1 MKALYGWL
9 SYWTLALNC
18 KTQDF
23 LFGKM
28 LCLSWY
34 AFNFK
39 KCSDGKASVQPK
51 SLLLSLECC
60 SEILLPNLNLYV
72 ALTWVYE
79 GFWVCPCLAGLCR
92 AADSL
97 PHNVSSIPWSSPFV
111 QVGIQPSPSYW
122 TVLNRAC
129 VPWLK
134 KKNLWFI
141 FISSL
146 RKWHPSLSSFHLCL
160 GVCDFCQW
168 ENCNFLLQ
176 EGPTWEVYHI
186 VREAQR
192 ISLAHSCWTSTGSSR
207 FLSLRSQPSEISIS
221 S

>member
-1 MKALYGWL
+1 ML
-9 SYWTLALNC
+9 STSKSVLMERL
-18 KTQDF
+18 
-23 LFGKM
+23 LFNQR
-28 LCLSWY
+28 
-34 AFNFK
+34 A
-39 KCSDGKASVQPK
+39 
-51 SLLLSLECC
+51 CC
-60 SEILLPNLNLYV
+60 SAWNAAVKSLLPNLNLV
-72 ALTWVYE
+72 CSFDLGVYQ

-111 QVGIQPSPSYW
+111 QVGIQPFPSYW

-129 VPWLK
+129 VPWLQ

-146 RKWHPSLSSFHLCL
+146 CKWHPSLSSFHLCL

-207 FLSLRSQPSEISIS
+207 SLSLLSQPSEISIS

>member
-1 MKALYGWL
+1 MFELICFQLQKVFWWKGFCSTKELAAQPGMPQWNP
-9 SYWTLALNC
+9 SYRPWT
-18 KTQDF
+18 
-23 LFGKM
+23 
-28 LCLSWY
+28 
-34 AFNFK
+34 
-39 KCSDGKASVQPK
+39 
-51 SLLLSLECC
+51 
-60 SEILLPNLNLYV
+60 LYV
-72 ALTWVYE
+72 ALTWVYQ

-129 VPWLK
+129 VPWLQ

-146 RKWHPSLSSFHLCL
+146 CKWPPSLSSFHLCL
-160 GVCDFCQW
+160 GVCDFFQW
-168 ENCNFLLQ
+168 ENCNFLLR

-207 FLSLRSQPSEISIS
+207 FLSLLSQPSEISIS